1 MNQLEVEEC
10 PVCWR
15 AFSTE
20 LVPITIV
27 CGHSFCQECSVDLKK
42 CPLCRRRLQTGYNR
56 ATNYSLLSLVNRI
69 EQVGKKETRDQEVQT
84 ETQARPYKPRSGPRI
99 EPSAPALAMSAIVK
113 LTRVQQMLAKSFS
126 LNSNFQ

>member
-1 MNQLEVEEC
+1 MNQVEVEEC

-27 CGHSFCQECSVDLKK
+27 CGHSFCQECSADLKK
-42 CPLCRRRLQTGYNR
+42 CPLCRRRLQIGYNR

-69 EQVGKKETRDQEVQT
+69 EQVGKKETKDQEVQT
-84 ETQARPYKPRSGPRI
+84 EMQVRLSKPRSGTRV

-126 LNSNFQ
+126 LNSNLK